1 MPIRKRIRDSAFEL
15 TRRDLAA
22 FLTDHEEDLLVIFR
36 EEMQALDDAIPEED
50 LFIDIKM
57 VPLGEAILKA
67 SLHAITRFLRGDTT
81 KVRVPIE
88 EADKEKVLTL
98 KDSAS

>member
-1 MPIRKRIRDSAFEL
+1 MPIRKRIRDSAFQL

-22 FLTDHEEDLLVIFR
+22 FLADHEEDLLAIFR
-36 EEMQALDDAIPEED
+36 EEIQLLDDSIPEEK

-57 VPLGEAILKA
+57 VPLGETILKA
-67 SLHAITRFLRGDTT
+67 SLHAITRFLRGDTV

-88 EADKEKVLTL
+88 DKSKEKELAL